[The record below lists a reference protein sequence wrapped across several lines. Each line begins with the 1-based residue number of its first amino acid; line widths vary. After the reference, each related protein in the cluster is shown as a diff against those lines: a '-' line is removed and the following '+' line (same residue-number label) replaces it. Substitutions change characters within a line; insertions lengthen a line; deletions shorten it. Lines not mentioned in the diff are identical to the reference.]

1 MKRLSSIERAIKD
14 VPFFA
19 ERYANFVKRLE
30 NEGASSSTVHNYSY
44 NLALICLEY
53 GLLPEKLTEDQY
65 VNYYNKLLKRK
76 ASGSHMLHAVYCVRK
91 YFHLYGWECPLTANP
106 VIPARRRIPIALSK
120 EEVLELLPACGD
132 IINKAVIGLFIDTGM
147 RKNEVLNLELRD
159 LDFDR
164 NMILV
169 REGKRRKDRY
179 VPFSFTMQ
187 KVIRIY
193 LQQYNPQRYLFEKK
207 AGEPMPF
214 YWPTKV
220 LADTVSRT
228 KIVKHVHC
236 HLLRHTFAV
245 LQLEMGK
252 DIRKIQLWL
261 GHKRLETTAIYLN
274 IANIDSDQSWS
285 GPLDNL
291 YPPKLAK

>member
-19 ERYANFVKRLE
+19 ERYENFIKRLE
-30 NEGASSSTVHNYSY
+30 NEGASQSTIKNYGY

-53 GLLPEKLTEDQY
+53 RLLPEKITENQY
-65 VNYYNKLLKRK
+65 VEYYNKLLKRK

-91 YFHLYGWECPLTANP
+91 YFHLYGWKCPLTANP
-106 VIPARRRIPIALSK
+106 VIPAKRTMPVALSK
-120 EEVLELLPACGD
+120 EEVMQLLPACGD
-132 IINKAVIGLFIDTGM
+132 IINKAVIGLLIDTGM

-159 LDFDR
+159 LDFNR
-164 NMILV
+164 SMILI

-179 VPFSFTMQ
+179 VPFSITMQ
-187 KVIRIY
+187 KVIKAY
-193 LQQYNPQRYLFEKK
+193 LKSYHPQTYLFERK
-207 AGEPMPF
+207 AGEAMLPH
-214 YWPTKV
+214 WPAKV
-220 LADTVSRT
+220 LAEAVART
-228 KIVKHVHC
+228 NIIKRVHC
-236 HLLRHTFAV
+236 HILRHTFSV

-252 DIRKIQLWL
+252 DIRHIQLWL

-274 IANIDSDQSWS
+274 IANIDSDQNWS

-291 YPPKLAK
+291 YPAKPVE

>member
-19 ERYANFVKRLE
+19 ERYENFIKRLE
-30 NEGASSSTVHNYSY
+30 NEGASQSTVKNYGY

-53 GLLPEKLTEDQY
+53 GLLPEKITEDQY
-65 VNYYNKLLKRK
+65 VEYYNKLLKRK

-91 YFHLYGWECPLTANP
+91 YFHLYGWKCPLTANP
-106 VIPARRRIPIALSK
+106 VIPSTRKMPVALSK
-120 EEVLELLPACGD
+120 QEVKQLLPACGD
-132 IINKAVIGLFIDTGM
+132 IINKAVIGLLIDTGM

-164 NMILV
+164 NMIQI
-169 REGKRRKDRY
+169 RNGKRRKDRY
-179 VPFSFTMQ
+179 VPFSATMQ
-187 KVIRIY
+187 KVIRVY
-193 LQQYNPQRYLFEKK
+193 LKYYHPQTYLFERK
-207 AGEPMPF
+207 AGEPMHPH
-214 YWPTKV
+214 WPAKV
-220 LADTVSRT
+220 LSEAVSRT
-228 KIVKHVHC
+228 NIVKHVHC
-236 HLLRHTFAV
+236 HLLRHTFAL

-252 DIRKIQLWL
+252 DIRRIQLWL

-274 IANIDSDQSWS
+274 IANIDSDKSWS

-291 YPPKLAK
+291 YPAKSVE